1 LELKPET
8 HSMPRIPSLRLHRP
22 SGQAVVTLAGTDR
35 YLGRYGSPE
44 AKEAYDRLLGEWLA
58 AGRPQTTGRVLTMA
72 EVLADYIEFAKDY
85 YAPPSRELDDIR
97 PALRPLKAYA
107 NEPVASFGPLALR
120 AIMDQWVRDGLA
132 RSTIN
137 ARKGKIIRFVR
148 WAVSREKIPSWL
160 LEGLKAVEPL
170 RAGRTAARESEPRT
184 AVAESVVKATL
195 PHLTPHVAAIVELLW
210 LTGARPSEILTM
222 RTGDIDRTSDP
233 GCWRYRPRKH
243 KNSHRKQMR
252 VICLGP
258 KAQTVL
264 GPWLKADPDAYIF
277 QPREAVAALA
287 ESRKKSHRTDE
298 QRAKAASAKKRAAA
312 AQRKAKTGR
321 AKASSSR
328 NAGEVYDHRR
338 ISNAV
343 RRACLKHGIEPW
355 TPYQM
360 RHSMAT
366 RVEQTIDFDTA
377 RKVLGKK
384 SLADTARY
392 VHADER
398 AAAEVMKRIG

>member
-1 LELKPET
+1 
-8 HSMPRIPSLRLHRP
+8 MPRIPSLRLHRP
-22 SGQAVVTLAGTDR
+22 SGQAVVTLSGVDR

-44 AKEAYDRLLGEWLA
+44 AKQAYDRLLGEWLA
-58 AGRPQTTGRVLTMA
+58 AGRPQTTGRVITMA
-72 EVLADYIEFAKDY
+72 EVLADYIEFARDY
-85 YAPPSRELDDIR
+85 YAAPSRELEDIL

-107 NEPVASFGPLALR
+107 DQPAASFGPLALR
-120 AIMDQWVRDGLA
+120 AIMDRWVRDGLA

-137 ARKGKIIRFVR
+137 ARKGKIIRFGR

-160 LEGLKAVEPL
+160 LEGLRAVEPL
-170 RAGRTAARESEPRT
+170 RAGRTVAREPEPRT
-184 AVAESVVKATL
+184 AVEESVVRATL

-222 RTGDIDRTSDP
+222 RTTDIDRTTDP
-233 GCWRYRPRKH
+233 TCWRYRPRKH
-243 KNSHRKQMR
+243 KNSHRKQSR

-258 KAQTVL
+258 KAQAVL
-264 GPWLKADPDAYIF
+264 TPWLKADADAYIF
-277 QPREAVAALA
+277 QPREAVAVIAQ
-287 ESRKKSHRTDE
+287 SRKKAHRTDQ
-298 QRAKAASAKKRAAA
+298 QRAKAAAAKRRAAE
-312 AQRKAKTGR
+312 AQRRLKTGH
-321 AKASSSR
+321 AKPTNSR

-343 RRACLKHGIEPW
+343 RRACLKHGIALW

-384 SLADTARY
+384 SVADTARY

-398 AAAEVMKRIG
+398 AAAEAMKRIG

>member
-1 LELKPET
+1 
-8 HSMPRIPSLRLHRP
+8 MPRIPSLRLHRP
-22 SGQAVVTLAGTDR
+22 SGQAVVTLSGVDR

-44 AKEAYDRLLGEWLA
+44 AKQAYDRLLGEWLA
-58 AGRPQTTGRVLTMA
+58 AGRPQASGRALTMA
-72 EVLADYIEFAKDY
+72 EVLADYIEFARGY
-85 YAPPSRELDDIR
+85 YAPPSRELEDIL

-107 NEPVASFGPLALR
+107 DQPAASFGPVALR
-120 AIMDQWVRDGLA
+120 AIMDEWVRTGLA

-137 ARKGKIIRFVR
+137 ARKGKIIRFFR
-148 WAVSREKIPSWL
+148 WAVSREKLPPWA

-170 RAGRTAARESEPRT
+170 RAGRTAAREPEPRT
-184 AVAESVVKATL
+184 DVEEAVVRATL

-222 RTGDIDRTSDP
+222 RTGDIDRTTDP
-233 GCWRYRPRKH
+233 ACWRYRPRRH
-243 KNSHRKQMR
+243 KNSHRKQTR

-258 KAQTVL
+258 KAQAVL
-264 GPWLKADPDAYIF
+264 APWLKTDPEAYIF
-277 QPREAVAALA
+277 QPREAVAALLQI
-287 ESRKKSHRTDE
+287 RKTPHRSDH
-298 QRAKAASAKKRAAA
+298 QRAKAAASKRRTAE
-312 AQRKAKTGR
+312 AQRRAKTGR
-321 AKASSSR
+321 SRPVNSR

-343 RRACLKHGIEPW
+343 RRACLTHGIEPW

-366 RVEQTIDFDTA
+366 RVEQSIDFDTA

-384 SLADTARY
+384 SVADTARY

-398 AAAEVMKRIG
+398 AAAEAMKRIG

>member
-1 LELKPET
+1 
-8 HSMPRIPSLRLHRP
+8 MPRIPSLRLHRP

-44 AKEAYDRLLGEWLA
+44 AKQSYDRLLGEWLA
-58 AGRPQTTGRVLTMA
+58 AGRPQKTGAEPTMA
-72 EVLADYIEFAKDY
+72 DILADYLEFARGY
-85 YAPPSRELDDIR
+85 YAAPSRELEGIL

-107 NEPVASFGPLALR
+107 DQPAALFGPLALR
-120 AIMDQWVRDGLA
+120 AIMDQWIRDGLG

-137 ARKGKIIRFVR
+137 ARKGKIIRFFR

-160 LEGLKAVEPL
+160 LEGLKSVESL
-170 RAGRTAARESEPRT
+170 RAGRTSAREPEPRT
-184 AVAESVVKATL
+184 AVDEAIVRATL

-222 RTGDIDRTSDP
+222 RNGDIDRTTDP
-233 GCWRYRPRKH
+233 SCWRYRPRKH
-243 KNSHRKQMR
+243 KNSHRKQNR

-258 KAQTVL
+258 RAQAVL
-264 GPWLKADPDAYIF
+264 APWLKADADAYIF

-287 ESRKKSHRTDE
+287 LSRKSAHRNDQ
-298 QRAKAASAKKRAAA
+298 QRARSAASKRRAAEVA
-312 AQRKAKTGR
+312 RKAKTGR
-321 AKASSSR
+321 SKPVKSR
-328 NAGEVYDHRR
+328 HAGEVYDHRR

-343 RRACLKHGIEPW
+343 RRACRKHSIEPW

-360 RHSMAT
+360 RHAMAT
-366 RVEQTIDFDTA
+366 RVEETIDFDTA

-384 SLADTARY
+384 SVADTARY

-398 AAAEVMKRIG
+398 AAAEAMKRIG

>member
-1 LELKPET
+1 
-8 HSMPRIPSLRLHRP
+8 MPRIPSLRLHRP
-22 SGQAVVTLAGTDR
+22 SGQAVVTLSGIDR
-35 YLGRYGSPE
+35 YLGRFGSPE
-44 AKEAYDRLLGEWLA
+44 AKQAYDRLLGEWLA

-72 EVLADYIEFAKDY
+72 EVLADYIEFARDY
-85 YAPPSRELDDIR
+85 YAPPSRELEDIL

-107 NEPVASFGPLALR
+107 DEPAASFGPLALR

-148 WAVSREKIPSWL
+148 WAVSREKIPPWL

-170 RAGRTAARESEPRT
+170 RVGRTSAREPEPRT
-184 AVAESVVKATL
+184 AVEEAVVRDTL

-210 LTGARPSEILTM
+210 LTGARPSEVLTM
-222 RTGDIDRTSDP
+222 RTGDIDRTTDP
-233 GCWRYRPRKH
+233 ACWRYRPRKH
-243 KNSHRKQMR
+243 KNSHRKQSR

-258 KAQTVL
+258 RAQAVL
-264 GPWLKADPDAYIF
+264 SPWLKTDPEAYIF
-277 QPREAVAALA
+277 QPREAVAALLHF
-287 ESRKKSHRTDE
+287 RKKPHRTDH
-298 QRAKAASAKKRAAA
+298 QRAKAAAAKRSAAE
-312 AQRKAKTGR
+312 AQRRTKTGR
-321 AKASSSR
+321 TKPASSR

-343 RRACLKHGIEPW
+343 RRACLKLGIEPW

-366 RVEQTIDFDTA
+366 RVEQAIDFDTA

-384 SLADTARY
+384 SVADTARY

-398 AAAEVMKRIG
+398 AAAEAMKRIG

>member
-1 LELKPET
+1 
-8 HSMPRIPSLRLHRP
+8 
-22 SGQAVVTLAGTDR
+22 
-35 YLGRYGSPE
+35 
-44 AKEAYDRLLGEWLA
+44 
-58 AGRPQTTGRVLTMA
+58 MA
-72 EVLADYIEFAKDY
+72 DVLADYLEFARGY
-85 YAPPSRELDDIR
+85 YAPPSRELEDIL
-97 PALRPLKAYA
+97 PALRPLKSYA
-107 NEPVASFGPLALR
+107 DQTAASFGPLALR

-137 ARKGKIIRFVR
+137 ARKGKIIRFIR

-170 RAGRTAARESEPRT
+170 RAGRTAAKETEPRT
-184 AVAESVVKATL
+184 AVDEARVRATL

-222 RTGDIDRTSDP
+222 RTGDIDRVTDP
-233 GCWRYRPRKH
+233 DCWRYRPRRH
-243 KNSHRKQMR
+243 KNSHRQQSR

-258 KAQTVL
+258 RAQAVL
-264 GPWLKADPDAYIF
+264 APWLKEDADSYIF
-277 QPREAVAALA
+277 QPREAVAALTQ
-287 ESRKKSHRTDE
+287 SRKKAHRTDE
-298 QRAKAASAKKRAAA
+298 HRARSAAAKRRAAEA
-312 AQRKAKTGR
+312 RRREKTGR
-321 AKASSSR
+321 AKTANSR

-366 RVEQTIDFDTA
+366 RVEETIDFDTA
-377 RKVLGKK
+377 RKVLGKR
-384 SLADTARY
+384 SVADTARY
-392 VHADER
+392 VHSDER
-398 AAAEVMKRIG
+398 AAAEAMKRIG